1 LPFANVLIKGS
12 NENTTTD
19 IDGKYTISTAAG
31 VHIIQFSFIGY
42 QICRFSNSERE
53 RVVTVNIALVSSYKL
68 DDVVITTVNKQK
80 ETALLLEQKNAVEIK
95 QAIGTQELSR
105 KGVEIPLAQ
114 SLKLLGLFLNKKAL
128 KCECKRIR

>member
-42 QICRFSNSERE
+42 QSVDSVTVKRE

-80 ETALLLEQKNAVEIK
+80 K
-95 QAIGTQELSR
+95 QR
-105 KGVEIPLAQ
+105 YY
-114 SLKLLGLFLNKKAL
+114 
-128 KCECKRIR
+128 